1 MTVDQDRYNVTKSV
15 TNAIFYNQGKVM
27 SERSDKLRK
36 AIGHVCVLNGG
47 FDPNY
52 RPMRRDVQKVAQA
65 IVTDLGISREM
76 VVAVIDALPDGDT
89 TQFKQDEENLVKC
102 ATALSAL
109 LEVANG

>member
-1 MTVDQDRYNVTKSV
+1 
-15 TNAIFYNQGKVM
+15 M
-27 SERSDKLRK
+27 SEQSDKLRK
-36 AIGHVCVLNGG
+36 AMGNARFVNGG

-52 RPMRRDVQKVAQA
+52 WYHRQQVQRIAKS

-76 VVAVIDALPDGDT
+76 VVAVIDALPDGDA

-109 LEVANG
+109 LEVVNG